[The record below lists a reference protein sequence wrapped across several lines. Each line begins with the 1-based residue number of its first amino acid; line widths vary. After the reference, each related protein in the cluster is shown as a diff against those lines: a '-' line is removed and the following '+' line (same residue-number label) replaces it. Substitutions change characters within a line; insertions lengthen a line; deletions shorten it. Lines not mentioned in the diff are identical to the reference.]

1 MNNVFSTRP
10 ATDAEIKA
18 GKEFQAEYM
27 RNFERQK
34 AERAKLHEEMIAERR
49 AIVLTFND

>member
-1 MNNVFSTRP
+1 MTTVFTTRP
-10 ATDAEIKA
+10 ATDAEIEA
-18 GKEFQAEYM
+18 GKKFQAEYM

>member
-18 GKEFQAEYM
+18 GKEFQRDYLEKFNA
-27 RNFERQK
+27 QK
-34 AERAKLHEEMIAERR
+34 EERAKLHNEIIAERR